1 MERMACIMKRIVS
14 FLILAALTV
23 TVFLLPAAETPPAPS
38 HPVPVWSI
46 LCYLSVVALAAL
58 IVVGQR
64 RGKKVRAK
72 PEHGAI
78 KLPTGSV

>member
-1 MERMACIMKRIVS
+1 MACTMKRIVS

-23 TVFLLPAAETPPAPS
+23 TVFLLPAVETPAAPS

-58 IVVGQR
+58 IVIGQH

-72 PEHGAI
+72 PKHGAI